1 MSIRKL
7 SLCFILTLLGVMFIA
22 PSASAESADDVYAD
36 IIEHFELDSSE
47 YVYQGYIDSYWVTF
61 HGDIKSG
68 RVYFVADSSL
78 SFYDYSTNQNG
89 CSFRIRNL
97 YTYENYTRINDVS
110 HKDGDETFIYN
121 HFGSGGVAFS
131 SPFTWNGDTSP
142 LTTINANYED
152 WQECGIPGEI
162 SQYIDYN
169 QTLPPV
175 ENVNLTHIRPVL
187 TSYLESKGWSVA
199 GAYLADSNLSQ
210 TKPLNIVTDYNDLP
224 AEYEGLYCLR
234 SSTVGLY
241 KFSVALTPGAD
252 PNDYSDYWDDYLVVV
267 FNTSDLTNVTCYFGC
282 AYPQSAHPL
291 ALKIGT
297 ANWVTNITT
306 TPMTIF
312 GDVFRGVAIG
322 TAFNESQSTQIR
334 LAVRWRYNNT
344 SAIPQPQISP
354 LYVGFDYS
362 NEVNGTVVD
371 GNGSTEYNDYETNYY
386 TTIYQDAAAGL
397 TGTITGRTSFSGSWT
412 GESPDTT
419 IDYDDHMTFD
429 DEAGF
434 GDFFQDIWQ
443 VGDGYFTTLLLSVLA
458 VAFAAYLIYGRS

>member
-1 MSIRKL
+1 MSIRKI

-22 PSASAESADDVYAD
+22 PSASAEEAPAEIKQIVENICEHYSLNADDVDYIYTYGYTNGANRPVVAVYPYYL
-36 IIEHFELDSSE
+36 EPNLRYGSGLYGSDSTLAMNYQFVNG
-47 YVYQGYIDSYWVTF
+47 YVYRDMGGSN
-61 HGDIKSG
+61 
-68 RVYFVADSSL
+68 
-78 SFYDYSTNQNG
+78 SFYSDTGTSQLVGT
-89 CSFRIRNL
+89 
-97 YTYENYTRINDVS
+97 
-110 HKDGDETFIYN
+110 KDGDNTFDVPHDFYGTYDSVS
-121 HFGSGGVAFS
+121 FYAY
-131 SPFTWNGDTSP
+131 
-142 LTTINANYED
+142 ANYENLTEA
-152 WQECGIPGEI
+152 QAV
-162 SQYIDYN
+162 SYN
-169 QTLPPV
+169 KV
-175 ENVNLTHIRPVL
+175 EAPLANVDLTHIKPVL
-187 TSYLESKGWSVA
+187 TGYLESKGWSVT

-224 AEYEGLYCLR
+224 PEYEGLYCLR
-234 SSTVGLY
+234 SSTAGLY
-241 KFSVALTPGAD
+241 KFSVAITPGSD

-267 FNTSDLTNVTCYFGC
+267 FNTSDLTNVTCHFGC

-297 ANWVTNITT
+297 ANWVTDITT

-312 GDVFRGVAIG
+312 DEVFRGVSIG

-344 SAIPQPQISP
+344 SAIPRPQISP

-362 NEVNGTVVD
+362 NEVNGTVLD

-386 TTIYQDAAAGL
+386 TTTYQQAVTGL
-397 TGTITGRTSFSGSWT
+397 TGTITGRTSFTGSWT
-412 GESPDTT
+412 GENADTT
-419 IDYDDHMTFD
+419 IDYDDNMTFD

-434 GDFFQDIWQ
+434 GDFFQDIWR